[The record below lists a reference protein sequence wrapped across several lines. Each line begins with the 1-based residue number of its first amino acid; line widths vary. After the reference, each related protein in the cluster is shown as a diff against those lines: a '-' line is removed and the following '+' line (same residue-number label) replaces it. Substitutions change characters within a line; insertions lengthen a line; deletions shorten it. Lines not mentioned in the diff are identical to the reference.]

1 MHAGLPSPAR
11 ELMER
16 HYHADNSANRVPV
29 AAAIVPKIHYKPPTV
44 CVHDLSCGDRELK
57 LVYPTF
63 RALFEHYSGG
73 IIRAVWHT
81 QLFAELVPKSVCGHV
96 TR

>member
-29 AAAIVPKIHYKPPTV
+29 AAAIVPKNS
-44 CVHDLSCGDRELK
+44 L
-57 LVYPTF
+57 
-63 RALFEHYSGG
+63 
-73 IIRAVWHT
+73 
-81 QLFAELVPKSVCGHV
+81 
-96 TR
+96 